1 MGDDANWVLVAEGAD
16 DVRSD
21 YVAWLRD
28 EGYQVL
34 AAANGLEAL
43 EFARARGPG
52 VVVVSLDLPVLDG
65 WATARAM
72 RRDPRLPATKIVAL
86 APAGVKDSEA
96 KSAGCDAVLRIPVR
110 RGAFVSAVADFMPA
124 TERESLDRVKIAQPA
139 GVFRSWLAL
148 ARGLDRPARYS
159 RKS

>member
-1 MGDDANWVLVAEGAD
+1 MGDDRNWVLVAEDAD
-16 DVRSD
+16 DLRSD

-28 EGYQVL
+28 AGYQVL

-52 VVVVSLDLPVLDG
+52 VVVMNLDLPVLDG
-65 WATARAM
+65 RATARAL

-86 APAGVKDSEA
+86 APAGVNEGEA
-96 KSAGCDAVLRIPVR
+96 KSAGCDAMLRIPVQ
-110 RGAFVSAVADFMPA
+110 RGAFLSAVADFMPA
-124 TERESLDRVKIAQPA
+124 TDHESLDRLKIAQPA

-148 ARGLDRPARYS
+148 ARSFDRPARQS
-159 RKS
+159 RKL